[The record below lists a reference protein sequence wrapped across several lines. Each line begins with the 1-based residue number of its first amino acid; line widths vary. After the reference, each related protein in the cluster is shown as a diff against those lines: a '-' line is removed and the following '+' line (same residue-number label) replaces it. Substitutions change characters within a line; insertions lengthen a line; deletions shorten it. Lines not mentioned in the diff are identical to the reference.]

1 MKHTLISS
9 CPPRLHHQST
19 KRTLPVIASTD
30 FSGRVP
36 ALQLSVRIK
45 ALTFVKHLAPAFNIA
60 VKDWATVEAT
70 NFPRSVPVW
79 IFFHAKHT
87 ISVQNTLL

>member
-1 MKHTLISS
+1 MKHILISS
-9 CPPRLHHQST
+9 CLPRLQHQST
-19 KRTLPVIASTD
+19 KRTLPVGANTD

-45 ALTFVKHLAPAFNIA
+45 TLTFVRHLAPAFNIA
-60 VKDWATVEAT
+60 VKDWATVAPT
-70 NFPRSVPVW
+70 NFLRSVPHD
-79 IFFHAKHT
+79 IFNAKHT